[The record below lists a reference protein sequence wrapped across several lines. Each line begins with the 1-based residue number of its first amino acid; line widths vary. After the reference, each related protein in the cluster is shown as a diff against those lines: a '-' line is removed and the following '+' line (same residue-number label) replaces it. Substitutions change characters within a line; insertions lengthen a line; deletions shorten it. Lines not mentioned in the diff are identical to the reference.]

1 MCKDK
6 QMKREMSV
14 GKWGNGCLWREM
26 RNNQRSAKKLIRLYK
41 DSVSFIPFKK
51 MMLKKIASL

>member
-14 GKWGNGCLWREM
+14 EKWGNGCLWREM
-26 RNNQRSAKKLIRLYK
+26 RNIQRSAKKIDTTL
-41 DSVSFIPFKK
+41 
-51 MMLKKIASL
+51 